1 MTTHISQSLTG
12 VMTAEDRFP
21 DIHYNYHRPH
31 GTAGGR
37 PPASRLQSGGTNV
50 VASYS

>member
-21 DIHYNYHRPH
+21 D
-31 GTAGGR
+31 
-37 PPASRLQSGGTNV
+37 NV
-50 VASYS
+50 ETVTGNCP